1 MNNMQIDNAKD
12 LDDMMP
18 IYNLIEYND
27 NYSKSLFIFCR
38 DEPNNP
44 ITDSELFQFKGRI
57 TRITTVYGNRKDIE
71 TAVPVKCLIHFK
83 RIN

>member
-1 MNNMQIDNAKD
+1 MLIYD
-12 LDDMMP
+12 L
-18 IYNLIEYND
+18 IVYND

-38 DEPNNP
+38 DKANNP

-57 TRITTVYGNRKDIE
+57 TRSTPVYGNRKYIE
-71 TAVPVKCLIHFK
+71 TAVPVKCLINFR